1 MNKLGSLP
9 FLEKKILLTYSAKFQ
24 AQAVKKVFM
33 GRQLFWLGGMLGS
46 VLRLPRTLQTG
57 EQRFLFF
64 AVIKSRY
71 FPKSWVLKKHSQYQ
85 KCHSVTIGA
94 YMWISRFLKRVTVT
108 SSPVFWFLKAI
119 LSAFCIVPNHTT
131 GVSNLLSGMVMLYHG
146 VILFSG
152 LSQFRAPFYRDG
164 ALNRDTTVLIRL

>member
-1 MNKLGSLP
+1 MLMAIQKWIRGPNKGRCPYSRVSSMNKLGSLP

-24 AQAVKKVFM
+24 AQAAKKVFM

-85 KCHSVTIGA
+85 KCHSITIGG
-94 YMWISRFLKRVTVT
+94 YMWMSRFLKRVTVT
-108 SSPVFWFLKAI
+108 SSPCALISKSHSFRFLHC
-119 LSAFCIVPNHTT
+119 SE
-131 GVSNLLSGMVMLYHG
+131 S
-146 VILFSG
+146 
-152 LSQFRAPFYRDG
+152 R
-164 ALNRDTTVLIRL
+164 